1 MGCWVA
7 LQSGST
13 TSSYTVLCILLLG
26 VGPGCRWCALGCLV
40 CPPGTGGIVFL
51 LTRRASLSFRPGV
64 SSAAPPLMPLLG
76 FLSPLFGLLVL
87 ALSWRLALRPRPFTR
102 VVVFA
107 TYDVSMG
114 TLM

>member
-1 MGCWVA
+1 M
-7 LQSGST
+7 
-13 TSSYTVLCILLLG
+13 
-26 VGPGCRWCALGCLV
+26 
-40 CPPGTGGIVFL
+40 FL

-76 FLSPLFGLLVL
+76 FLSPLSGLLVL
-87 ALSWRLALRPRPFTR
+87 ALSWRLALQPRLFTR

-107 TYDVSMG
+107 TYDVPTG

>member
-1 MGCWVA
+1 MWG
-7 LQSGST
+7 
-13 TSSYTVLCILLLG
+13 LG
-26 VGPGCRWCALGCLV
+26 VGGVPRGALCALQGPVVSGSNGRL
-40 CPPGTGGIVFL
+40 L

-76 FLSPLFGLLVL
+76 FLSPLSGLLVL
-87 ALSWRLALRPRPFTR
+87 ALSWQLALQPRLFTH

-107 TYDVSMG
+107 TYDVPTG